1 MKTKRTNT
9 AARSRVILWTGA
21 ALWLAGII
29 AVMIWIGAYSNSP
42 NAAGQPPG
50 SWPEQSRIFRAEGRS
65 TLMMFVHP
73 RCPCSR
79 ASVGELARLLVQDR
93 GLGGVHV
100 LFINPPGMSPDG
112 ARTVLWEQAALIPG
126 VTVQLDQDGVEA
138 KQFGVETSGQTLLYS
153 ASGQLLFEGGITI
166 SRGHSGDNPGRSAL
180 MSLLAHQTSDLSQT
194 PVFGCPLFDAS
205 CEKGDVL
212 CKY

>member
-1 MKTKRTNT
+1 M
-9 AARSRVILWTGA
+9 
-21 ALWLAGII
+21 WLAVII
-29 AVMIWIGAYSNSP
+29 AVMVWIGAYSNSP
-42 NAAGQPPG
+42 SAAGQPPQ
-50 SWPEQSRIFRAEGRS
+50 SWPAQSRISRTEGRP

-93 GLGGVHV
+93 GLGWVHV
-100 LFINPPGMSPDG
+100 LFINPPGMSPDWSQT
-112 ARTVLWEQAALIPG
+112 ALWEQASIIPG

-138 KQFGVETSGQTLLYS
+138 KRFGAETSGQTLLYN
-153 ASGQLLFEGGITI
+153 ASGHLLFEGGITI
-166 SRGHSGDNPGRSAL
+166 SRGHSGDSPGLRAL

-194 PVFGCPLFDAS
+194 PVFGCPLFDAR

-212 CKY
+212 CKH